1 MKIIKLTLILVAF
14 GLFSMACDQQQPQQV
29 ATTDP
34 YASNANVLTNEAF
47 TDDYDYWA
55 KDNLD
60 LQRVGNVLQRAKSPE
75 EFERYLNEPGGI
87 NNLDLN
93 GDGYVDYISVDEY
106 PYYDDYGRGMSFY
119 TRFGPDQVQE
129 LGTVVFYRDDL
140 NAPGA
145 RLLITG
151 NEQIYGDNYYYETN
165 WLDRGIAIASLLFG
179 PREVVYHSPYYYDY
193 YPTGYAAYEVVD
205 PPIYRSRIEQLWPA
219 AVVTY
224 TTAPTFI
231 DRVIKYKSP
240 NNGLHLGQI
249 KAKLVKPTKEQAEFI
264 KAHPVKVERAKVDKR
279 NDQDVPPGQAKQ
291 PKEDRKAEVEKANP
305 GNPGNPGKPEKAEKP
320 SMKQQRSEQG
330 NPGGKP
336 EKSDRGGKPQKSE
349 QGKGKGKP

>member
-1 MKIIKLTLILVAF
+1 MKILKLSLISVISVVL
-14 GLFSMACDQQQPQQV
+14 GLLSMACNQQQQPQQV

-34 YASNANVLTNEAF
+34 YTSNANVLTDEAF

-60 LQRVGNVLQRAKSPE
+60 LQRVGNVLERSKSPE

-119 TRFGPDQVQE
+119 TRYGPDQVQE
-129 LGTVVFYRDDL
+129 LGTVVFYRDDF

-145 RLLITG
+145 RILITG

-165 WLDRGIAIASLLFG
+165 WLDRGLAIASLLFG
-179 PREVVYHSPYYYDY
+179 PREVVYRSPYYYDY
-193 YPTGYAAYEVVD
+193 YPPGYVAYEVVD
-205 PPIYRSRIEQLWPA
+205 PPIYRTRIEQLWPA
-219 AVVTY
+219 PVVVY

-231 DRVIKYKSP
+231 DKVAKYKSP

-249 KAKLVKPTKEQAEFI
+249 KARLVKPTKEQAEFI
-264 KAHPVKVERAKVDKR
+264 KAHPVKVERAKVEKR
-279 NDQDVPPGQAKQ
+279 NDQGVPPGQAKQ

-305 GNPGNPGKPEKAEKP
+305 ANPGKPEKAEKP
-320 SMKQQRSEQG
+320 NMKQQRSDQG
-330 NPGGKP
+330 NPGGNPQKP
-336 EKSDRGGKPQKSE
+336 EQKKGQE
-349 QGKGKGKP
+349 GKGKGKP